1 MKPIAFNGCFGWL
14 HEGKTRRGVVLCE
27 PLGHEGM
34 WAHKLVRALAERLS
48 REGMWVLRFNYPC
61 TGDST
66 GDDQEDG
73 RFARSVASVRH
84 AMGVLRSQTPI
95 DHLTLLGIRAGAAF
109 AMLAATD
116 EASDAQP
123 GVDALI
129 ALAPVVRG
137 RSYLRE
143 LSLVQRQ
150 WIDTVSPAVQQGHRQ
165 EAGMNV
171 LGHRYPADLVDTL
184 KALDLANV
192 MEQAKGLPESVL
204 LVDMERSNSVA
215 LKSML
220 DSRGVDT
227 AIHGFPEWPTTM
239 TEGTRSRLP
248 LDTIDSL
255 TRWLV
260 ERTVTP
266 KVAGTH
272 ATGTTARIGD
282 DAPVSLTANGVTER
296 LVMIGPTQVA
306 GMLSGP
312 ARTVSTPSGAPTLLI
327 ASTAS
332 NPRTADGRLAVRLAR
347 KAADLGFSTLR
358 VDLCGIGDSGT
369 QAPDDQSGVP
379 YSDLAIDDLAAAADW
394 LAAQGHQEIVAMGVC
409 SGAYAALHA
418 AVKTPSLAGVI
429 AVNLPRFIWPRGMTL
444 ADALKQQTNS
454 AKGYLASVRDWRKWG
469 RLVREGRDLRPVLKW
484 LRRLL
489 AARLRLRAMQ
499 IARRFGW
506 QPDANSEQ
514 GLLHE
519 LDRLGIRTSL
529 IYGEFDPGVDELTRH
544 FGPVRQAFGQLQHVR
559 AHTIR
564 ELDHAVYSSSGTHA
578 VIDHCMRIL
587 TGWAEQKTHMA
598 PSCATSSKKSRK
610 LPASTCISDV

>member
-14 HEGKTRRGVVLCE
+14 HEGNTGRGVVLCE

-48 REGMWVLRFNYPC
+48 GEGMWVLRFSYPC
-61 TGDST
+61 AGDSA

-73 RFARSVASVRH
+73 RFARSIASVRD
-84 AMGVLRSQTPI
+84 AMGVLRAHAPI
-95 DHLTLLGIRAGAAF
+95 DHLTLLGIRAGATF
-109 AMLAATD
+109 AMLAAID
-116 EASDAQP
+116 EESDAQSR
-123 GVDALI
+123 VDALI

-150 WIDTVSPAVQQGHRQ
+150 WIDTTSPAVQQGHRQ
-165 EAGMNV
+165 QEGMNV
-171 LGHRYPADLVDTL
+171 LGHRYPADLVDNL
-184 KALDLANV
+184 KALDLTSV
-192 MEQAKGLPESVL
+192 TEKAKVLPESVL
-204 LVDMERSNSVA
+204 LVDMERSDGAA
-215 LKSML
+215 LKSVL

-248 LDTIDSL
+248 LDVIDSL

-266 KVAGTH
+266 NVAGTH
-272 ATGTTARIGD
+272 TARTTACIGH
-282 DAPVSLTANGVTER
+282 DASVSITANEVTER
-296 LVMIGPTQVA
+296 LVMIGSNQLA
-306 GMLSGP
+306 GMLSSP
-312 ARTVSTPSGAPTLLI
+312 ARTVSVPPGAPALLI

-347 KAADLGFSTLR
+347 KAADLGFTTLR

-369 QAPDDQSGVP
+369 RAPDDQSGVP
-379 YSDLAIDDLAAAADW
+379 YSDPVIDDLAAAADW
-394 LAAQGHQEIVAMGVC
+394 LAAQGYKEIIAMGVC

-418 AVKTPSLAGVI
+418 AVRTPSLAGVI
-429 AVNLPRFIWPRGMTL
+429 AINLARFIWPRGMTL
-444 ADALKQQTNS
+444 AEAQRQQTNS
-454 AKGYLASVRDWRKWG
+454 AKGYLASVRNWRKWG
-469 RLVREGRDLRPVLKW
+469 RLVRERRDLRPVLKW

-489 AARLRLRAMQ
+489 AARLRLRAAQ
-499 IARRFGW
+499 IAQRFGW

-544 FGPVRQAFGQLQHVR
+544 FGPVHQAFRQLQHVCT
-559 AHTIR
+559 HTIR

-578 VIDHCMRIL
+578 VIDHCVRIL
-587 TGWAEQKTHMA
+587 TGWAEQKTPTA
-598 PSCATSSKKSRK
+598 SDCAASSKKSRK
-610 LPASTCISDV
+610 LAASTRISDA